1 MLLITGANGQTGRAV
16 LAALVRQGI
25 APTCMTSNARSAAA
39 LEALGGKPVVADF
52 RDHAS
57 LVRAFSGAARIY
69 HIPPRMQPD
78 EARIGHNVIRAAI
91 EAGVRQLVV
100 HSVIVPHLEHIVF
113 HWAKLQVEVALFEHG
128 QRLPYTIVRPTNYM
142 QNAEWFWPMLAEE
155 GRFVFPYSADVRL
168 TWLDVEDVGEAA
180 ARILTSDG
188 HELATYELA
197 GREACLNRHEM
208 AAIWSQALGRP
219 VGAEVMPLDE
229 YMALPRWQGRKPE
242 DMARLRTMFSHYDH
256 VGLPAGNHR
265 TLSMLLGRPATSY
278 REYAV
283 RTVAARRRSAT

>member
-1 MLLITGANGQTGRAV
+1 MILITGANGQTGRSV
-16 LAALVRQGI
+16 LSALKRVGL
-25 APTCMTSNARSAAA
+25 APICMTSNARSAAA
-39 LEALGGKPVVADF
+39 LETLGGKPVIADF
-52 RDHAS
+52 RDRAS
-57 LVRAFSGAARIY
+57 LVAAFRGAERVY

-78 EARIGHNVIRAAI
+78 EAEIGRRVIAAAI
-91 EAGVRQLVV
+91 EAGVRHLVV

-168 TWLDVEDVGEAA
+168 TWLDVEDVGAAA
-180 ARILTSDG
+180 ARILTEPD
-188 HELATYELA
+188 HERATYELA
-197 GREACLNRHEM
+197 GREAYLNRHEM
-208 AAIWSQALGRP
+208 AQIWSRALGRP
-219 VGAEVMPLDE
+219 VRAETMPLDE

-242 DMARLRTMFSHYDH
+242 DMARLRTMFRHYEH

-278 REYAV
+278 RDYAE
-283 RTVAARRRSAT
+283 RTAAARRRATT